1 MHCLKLWPY
10 GVLPL
15 LQARQRFPQSCPF
28 PSAQRLPLEKT
39 VRLPVPLSIIS
50 GAWLTDGEI
59 IRSSDSSRHLNHC
72 QPHICLAR
80 PFAFFGDETFGQ
92 IFLWHSICEQ
102 WKVWIPPCFHY
113 FLSTHPPSFPPFA
126 QAIPETLLRQK
137 VHRSKKIY
145 PNNVEHPHRFL
156 RPFQIQGYLIRN
168 RTIVPPFEMM
178 NSILTSMCSHA
189 IMCSP
194 FCRGGGTA
202 CKLSQ

>member
-1 MHCLKLWPY
+1 MLYYRKNLVSWIQLAAWDELYDVRCYQSSLLICSTVWVALIMKVLFSLVDAYSPNPLWPY

-15 LQARQRFPQSCPF
+15 LQPRQRFPQSCPF

-72 QPHICLAR
+72 QPQAR
-80 PFAFFGDETFGQ
+80 PGQTIYLLGNEDSRQ
-92 IFLWHSICEQ
+92 IFRWHSICEQ

-126 QAIPETLLRQK
+126 LAIPETLLRQK
-137 VHRSKKIY
+137 VRRSTKIY
-145 PNNVEHPHRFL
+145 PNNVEHPHR
-156 RPFQIQGYLIRN
+156 
-168 RTIVPPFEMM
+168 V
-178 NSILTSMCSHA
+178 
-189 IMCSP
+189 
-194 FCRGGGTA
+194 
-202 CKLSQ
+202 